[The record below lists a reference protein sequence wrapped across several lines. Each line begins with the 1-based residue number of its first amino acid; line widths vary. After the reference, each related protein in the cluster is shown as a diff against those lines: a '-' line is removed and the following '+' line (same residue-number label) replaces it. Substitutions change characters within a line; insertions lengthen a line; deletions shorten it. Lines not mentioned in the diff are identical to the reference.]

1 MMRRIN
7 RVLSGVL
14 LCLPLMS
21 FALNNAASYT
31 TQAQVV
37 DLQQQALSAL
47 SQGGNL
53 KQNESKIFLGVTIKG
68 NLDKAQAVLQHAANL
83 VPERQDLTYALASV
97 EVMNG
102 NLSAA
107 RLNYSRLEQQTPQSV
122 DALTFQS
129 GYAAVAGESQLA
141 QRYQI
146 QLSALNT
153 PAAKHNLQ
161 ALAIAESAFTLQ
173 PKVDFSKSVNP
184 SAHSVIVILGYAL
197 HSDGSMDDKLIQRL
211 EVGLATLQ
219 QNPLSKII
227 VSGGVAQGGVTET
240 YLMRQWLIEHGV
252 KNSQVILEDKSID
265 TVSNALN
272 SLALV
277 QKLGDIDH
285 VIVVSSSSHI
295 RRAVAVFEQASANL
309 NLALTIDN
317 QAAWDWGNLKT
328 SPEAS
333 LTEKSL
339 ILRDTLR
346 TAGLWALPGVLR

>member
-1 MMRRIN
+1 MRRIKQ
-7 RVLSGVL
+7 VLSGIL
-14 LCLPLMS
+14 FCLPLMG
-21 FALNNAASYT
+21 FALNSTTSYT
-31 TQAQVV
+31 TEAQVV

-68 NLDKAQAVLQHAANL
+68 NLDKAQAALQYAVNL
-83 VPERQDLTYALASV
+83 VPERQDLSYALASV

-102 NLSAA
+102 NLNAA
-107 RLNYSRLEQQTPQSV
+107 RMNYSRLEQQTPRSL
-122 DALTFQS
+122 DTLTFQA
-129 GYAAVAGESQLA
+129 GYSAVAGESQLA
-141 QRYQI
+141 RRYQA
-146 QLSALNT
+146 QLVALNT
-153 PAAKHNLQ
+153 PTAKHYLQ
-161 ALAIAESAFTLQ
+161 ALAIAESAFNLQ
-173 PKVDFSKSVNP
+173 PSVNLSKSVNP

-197 HSDGSMDDKLIQRL
+197 HSDGSMDTKLIQRL

-219 QNPLSKII
+219 QNPLAKII

-272 SLALV
+272 SLALI

-309 NLALTIDN
+309 NLVITIDN

-346 TAGLWALPGVLR
+346 TAGLWALPGILR

>member
-1 MMRRIN
+1 MRRIKQ
-7 RVLSGVL
+7 VLSGFL
-14 LCLPLMS
+14 LCLPLMG
-21 FALNNAASYT
+21 FALNSATSYT
-31 TQAQVV
+31 TQTQVV

-68 NLDKAQAVLQHAANL
+68 NLDKAQAALQYAVNL
-83 VPERQDLTYALASV
+83 VPERQDLSYALASV

-102 NLSAA
+102 NLNAA
-107 RLNYSRLEQQTPQSV
+107 RMNYSRLEQQTPLSL
-122 DALTFQS
+122 DTLTFQA

-141 QRYQI
+141 RRYQA
-146 QLSALNT
+146 QLVALNT
-153 PAAKHNLQ
+153 PSAKHYLH
-161 ALAIAESAFTLQ
+161 ALAIAESAFDLQ
-173 PKVDFSKSVNP
+173 PNANLSKSVNP

-197 HSDGSMDDKLIQRL
+197 HSDGSMDTKLIQRL

-219 QNPLSKII
+219 QNPLAKII

-272 SLALV
+272 SLALI

-309 NLALTIDN
+309 NLVITIDN

-346 TAGLWALPGVLR
+346 TAGLWALPGILR

>member
-1 MMRRIN
+1 MRRIN

-37 DLQQQALSAL
+37 DLQQQALMAL

-68 NLDKAQAVLQHAANL
+68 NLDKAQAALQHAANL

-107 RLNYSRLEQQTPQSV
+107 RMNYSHLERQTPQSV
-122 DALTFQS
+122 DALTFQA

-141 QRYQI
+141 RRYQA
-146 QLSALNT
+146 QLVALNT

-161 ALAIAESAFTLQ
+161 ALAIAESAFNLQ

-197 HSDGSMDDKLIQRL
+197 HSDGSMDAKLIHRL

-219 QNPLSKII
+219 QNPLAKII

-309 NLALTIDN
+309 NLALAIDN
-317 QAAWDWGNLKT
+317 QVAWDWGDLKI
-328 SPEAS
+328 SPAAS

-346 TAGLWALPGVLR
+346 TAGLWALPGILR

>member
-1 MMRRIN
+1 MRRVN

-68 NLDKAQAVLQHAANL
+68 NLDKAQAALQHAANL
-83 VPERQDLTYALASV
+83 VPERQDLSYALASV

-197 HSDGSMDDKLIQRL
+197 HSDGSMDAKLIQRL

-219 QNPLSKII
+219 QNPLAKII

-252 KNSQVILEDKSID
+252 KISQIILEDKSID

-346 TAGLWALPGVLR
+346 TAGLWALPGILR